1 MDFLYL
7 GQAEIRQEDLDTFL
21 EVAGELGLKGTET
34 RDNKGRDGGKDGKI
48 SNERQVTKNPT
59 AAVDKSV
66 AEESNDGGLSSSST
80 AAEGNLL
87 VETPHVDEASLLVK
101 DPLKSTAFK
110 CDECGRTYGSKPS
123 LSTHK
128 SFHHKRMKPK
138 SSEGRK
144 GKQALIEAKEGKRSV
159 SEKNVKKKILG
170 VKDKDHGKRGAS
182 HSQQTGRKGKQK
194 LEAKGGKREADGEQN
209 GNIIVAVAENE
220 NIPPK
225 EGHLTEVET
234 PEFNGSGVSSEGDT
248 TEGQGD
254 SLVQDSLFLD
264 LDPQPAQWRADE
276 LFGKSTS
283 SGRRSGST
291 SSSFL
296 PNLSWTPPGTADPV
310 LDVATAVV
318 DALGEID
325 NSAPDEQ

>member
-1 MDFLYL
+1 
-7 GQAEIRQEDLDTFL
+7 
-21 EVAGELGLKGTET
+21 
-34 RDNKGRDGGKDGKI
+34 
-48 SNERQVTKNPT
+48 
-59 AAVDKSV
+59 
-66 AEESNDGGLSSSST
+66 
-80 AAEGNLL
+80 
-87 VETPHVDEASLLVK
+87 
-101 DPLKSTAFK
+101 
-110 CDECGRTYGSKPS
+110 
-123 LSTHK
+123 
-128 SFHHKRMKPK
+128 MKPK

-144 GKQALIEAKEGKRSV
+144 GKQASFEAKEGKRSIW
-159 SEKNVKKKILG
+159 EKNVKKKILG

-283 SGRRSGST
+283 SGRRSRST
-291 SSSFL
+291 SSSF
-296 PNLSWTPPGTADPV
+296 
-310 LDVATAVV
+310 
-318 DALGEID
+318 
-325 NSAPDEQ
+325 